1 MVECVY
7 SCDVRGAVI
16 VHIVSGALVLNVT
29 IAHCVVISTHT
40 CTYTPA

>member
-16 VHIVSGALVLNVT
+16 VHVVSGALVLNVT
-29 IAHCVVISTHT
+29 IAGHKHT
-40 CTYTPA
+40 YMYVHT

>member
-16 VHIVSGALVLNVT
+16 VCVVSGALVLNVT
-29 IAHCVVISTHT
+29 IAHCVAMST
-40 CTYTPA
+40 CTCMLTPA

>member
-7 SCDVRGAVI
+7 SCDVKDAVI
-16 VHIVSGALVLNVT
+16 VNVVSGALVLNVT

-40 CTYTPA
+40 CMYTPT